1 MGWYKNQ
8 LCFQICMI
16 CPVLPLQY
24 HFVATFIPIFNST
37 RVYQLSFNLL
47 KSLSSFPLQCFTLC
61 CPSSRSTLPLCLV
74 PNLVLLIIKVQTI
87 MIIPLRVL
95 YWTLVTPI
103 HIFIVQS
110 LSYVQLFVS
119 TAGFPVL
126 HHLLELDQ
134 THFHWISESIQP
146 SHPLFVLSPFPPAF
160 NLSQHQ
166 GLFLESQPFVIRWP
180 KYRSFSFSISP
191 ANEYSG
197 LISFRIDCL
206 ISLQS
211 ISTVFSN
218 TTGQKQQFFDPQP
231 SL

>member
-47 KSLSSFPLQCFTLC
+47 KSISSFPLQCFTLC

-87 MIIPLRVL
+87 MILPLRVL

-103 HIFIVQS
+103 HICYCSVTQLCPTLCEHCRLPCPSPSPGAWSNSFPLDKWIHPTISSSVCLVTLSSCLQS
-110 LSYVQLFVS
+110 
-119 TAGFPVL
+119 FPA
-126 HHLLELDQ
+126 
-134 THFHWISESIQP
+134 S
-146 SHPLFVLSPFPPAF
+146 
-160 NLSQHQ
+160 
-166 GLFLESQPFVIRWP
+166 G
-180 KYRSFSFSISP
+180 SFSRES
-191 ANEYSG
+191 ALCYQ
-197 LISFRIDCL
+197 LAK
-206 ISLQS
+206 
-211 ISTVFSN
+211 V
-218 TTGQKQQFFDPQP
+218 
-231 SL
+231 